1 MLGEAYTV
9 SDGDYPVSK
18 GTWWCS
24 EMDAIRA
31 ELTDRAIPELG
42 KTGLVDTLSFPE

>member
-1 MLGEAYTV
+1 MLGEAYTG

-18 GTWWCS
+18 GTWWCG

-31 ELTDRAIPELG
+31 ELTDVAVPKLG
-42 KTGLVDTLSFPE
+42 ETALADTLPFPG